1 MRNAV
6 ENPILN
12 GPFREPARHYDF
24 SGPEPR
30 ILDGRRAA
38 GYYGVARTDQ
48 AQGAIAAN
56 PFIPLPLVNEIRARV
71 KSWRERGWPGVT
83 PVTHDLLEHWSR
95 EDRRPLFFAQREA
108 AEAIIWQTEASVAER
123 QGVDV
128 PEDAPNDADSQRK
141 GYAALRRHCAK
152 MATGSGKTTVMAMVA
167 AWSILNKL
175 ASKQD
180 ARFSDSVLVVCPNLT
195 VKERLQVLKPQL
207 AGNYYDT
214 FDLLPAG
221 YRALIG
227 RGRVHVTNWHEFN
240 PQDDARGRGIVQRG
254 RESDAAFAKRVLER
268 DLGSARNLLVLNDE
282 AHHAYRLAPR
292 PDDDQLALA
301 LSAEERDEAKAFA
314 EEATVWV
321 GGLDRIHATRGIRL
335 VVDLSAT
342 PFYLKGTGYPEGQPL
357 PWIVSDFGL
366 VDAIESGITKVPR
379 IPVMDNA
386 GRPDPQYFRLWQTI
400 MSTLPESERQTARRG
415 AKPESV
421 WRHAHAALVTL
432 AGKWKATFERF
443 RESRYPVPPVL
454 IVVAANT
461 ALAKLIA
468 DSLRSGGVVSE
479 LTGESTFEINT
490 RVLAEAEAEEGGTKE
505 DAAQR
510 LRITTA
516 TVGKAEWP
524 DGKPPEGFEDAAEPP
539 GRNVRCVVSVGM
551 LTEGW
556 DAQNVTQIFG
566 LRAFTTQLLCEQVVG
581 RALRRMS
588 YEVNPDT
595 GLLDP
600 EYADIFGVPF
610 EVIPIQGVKVGAAP
624 ALPPPSTLVQALL
637 SRRDKEIEF
646 PRVEGYVIDVRSRI
660 RCDVDAI
667 PAIRVEPQ
675 IQPTEVVTRSQ
686 MGYAPRRPGPGTTV
700 GEPEVL
706 TRDEFYREHRVQRT
720 AFEIARDVT
729 EILAGA
735 SLGGEAAL
743 PEGKAPQASGRLLF
757 PQVLRFAQ
765 EFLDRRIDLAPDAAR
780 EEVALENYRLPITA
794 RLLAAIEPD
803 TSAGEPPILPRI
815 ERHRPVGRTSEVMFR
830 TTKPTKETMK
840 SHVSHVVL
848 DSPTWE
854 GAAAYH
860 LEMSPVVQAWVKNDH
875 LDFEIPYE
883 WEGKTH
889 RFVPDFLVRVETAEG
904 YAMLVL
910 EVKGYE
916 REQDRA
922 KYAAADKWVRAVNQH
937 GQFGRWAFRVCK
949 EPNGL
954 RAALEA
960 FAGSSGSPSSA
971 TSFN

>member
-1 MRNAV
+1 VRNAV

-12 GPFREPARHYDF
+12 SPFREPERHYDF

-30 ILDGRRAA
+30 VVPGRRPA
-38 GYYGVARTDQ
+38 GYHGVARTDQ
-48 AQGAIAAN
+48 VQGALAAN
-56 PFIPLPLVNEIRARV
+56 PFIPLDRVNEIRARV
-71 KSWRERGWPGVT
+71 NAWRERGWPGVT
-83 PVTHDLLEHWSR
+83 PVTRDLLEHWSR

-108 AEAIIWQTEASVAER
+108 AETIIWLTEGAAADR

-128 PEDAPNDADSQRK
+128 PEDAPNDPESEKK
-141 GYAALRRHCAK
+141 GYAALRRYCTK

-175 ASKQD
+175 ANRQD
-180 ARFSDSVLVVCPNLT
+180 ARFSDAVLVVCPNLT

-207 AGNYYDT
+207 AGNYYER
-214 FDLLPAG
+214 FDLVPAG
-221 YRALIG
+221 YRALLA
-227 RGRVHVTNWHEFN
+227 RGRLDVTNWHEFN
-240 PQDDARGRGIVQRG
+240 PKDDARSRGIVQRG
-254 RESDAAFAKRVLER
+254 RESDGAFARRALDR
-268 DLGSARNLLVLNDE
+268 DLGKAANLLVLNDE
-282 AHHAYRLAPR
+282 AHHAYRPAR
-292 PDDDQLALA
+292 AKDDDQLALPM
-301 LSAEERDEAKAFA
+301 SAEERDDAKQFA

-379 IPVMDNA
+379 IPVMDNS
-386 GRPDPQYFRLWQTI
+386 GRPDPQYFRLWQAI
-400 MSTLPESERQTARRG
+400 MDKLPESERQTARRG
-415 AKPESV
+415 AKPEGV
-421 WRHAHAALVTL
+421 WRNAHGALVTL
-432 AGKWKATFERF
+432 AAKWKATFERF

-461 ALAKLIA
+461 ALAKLVA
-468 DSLRSGGVVSE
+468 DSLRTGGVVAE
-479 LTGESTFEINT
+479 LAGDATFEINT

-524 DGKPPEGFEDAAEPP
+524 DGRPPDGFEDLAAPP
-539 GRNVRCVVSVGM
+539 GRDIRCVVSVGM

-566 LRAFTTQLLCEQVVG
+566 VRAFTTQLLCEQVVG

-588 YEVNPDT
+588 YEVGPD
-595 GLLDP
+595 GLLEP

-610 EVIPIQGVKVGAAP
+610 EVIPVQGVRVGAAP
-624 ALPPPSTLVQALL
+624 PLPPPSTLVQALP
-637 SRRDKEIEF
+637 SRKDREIEF
-646 PRVEGYVIDVRSRI
+646 PRVEGFVMDVRQRI
-660 RCDVDAI
+660 RCNLDAV
-667 PAIRVEPQ
+667 PTVRVEPQ
-675 IQPTEVVTRSQ
+675 IETTEVVTRSQ
-686 MGYAPRRPGPGTTV
+686 MGLGSRRPGLGTTL

-706 TRDEFYREHRVQRT
+706 TRDEFHREHRLQRT

-729 EILAGA
+729 EALAGA
-735 SLGGEAAL
+735 RVAGAQQFA
-743 PEGKAPQASGRLLF
+743 PRKPQEGARLLF

-765 EFLDRRIDLAPDAAR
+765 EFLERRLDLAPGAVR
-780 EEVALENYRLPITA
+780 EEAALEVYRQPIVS

-803 TSAGEPPILPRI
+803 TDAGETAILPRI

-830 TTKPTKETMK
+830 STKPTKETMK

-854 GAAAYH
+854 GTVAYH
-860 LEMSPVVQAWVKNDH
+860 LEMSPRVQAWVRNER
-875 LDFEIPYE
+875 LDFEILYE
-883 WEGKTH
+883 WDGRTH
-889 RFVPDFLVRVETAEG
+889 KYLPDFLARIETAAG
-904 YAMLVL
+904 YVMLVL

-922 KYAAADKWVRAVNQH
+922 KYQGAEKWVRAVNAH
-937 GQFGRWAFRVCK
+937 GGFGRWAFMVCK
-949 EPNGL
+949 EPNAL
-954 RAALEA
+954 RDMLDKFAARAA
-960 FAGSSGSPSSA
+960 
-971 TSFN
+971 